1 VVIEAAA
8 SPASQVSDRRAANQ
22 RGDVPVSD
30 WPQIPPGEMEVAQV
44 VATAVIAL
52 RGAEPASVAH
62 EERIHDD
69 VGRVIETMV
78 ADPAHSGLPLSMVA
92 DLAANQPFRDVTR
105 RNAAILAS
113 HLWPLSLLL
122 YGADLENITC
132 LAHDHWLLGLV
143 GRKLALTGSS
153 PFAGDEQCLEFF
165 RGVLRLRGVT
175 GDHSLTDATPI
186 AEANVGSVMRICVA
200 KRPAVSGR
208 SGLKAAMRIPARSKV
223 RDLADYVH
231 DVTMPP
237 GIATFLEACVA
248 ARVNIMVAGG
258 TGTGKTTLL
267 RVLCGMVAPSDHLV
281 VVEDGAELHL
291 DQDRG
296 DGRPW
301 HELTSALSTIPAV
314 RAESESGQLTM
325 FELVRH
331 ALRFQPD
338 RLILGE
344 SRGDE
349 MAAVCKALMTGHDGS
364 MTTIHA
370 EDAELALDQAVQYV
384 LENQRFAGNESMARR
399 IVEQAVHL
407 VVHLANQDGR
417 RRVTGV
423 LAVERGGNH
432 KWVYRQADSG
442 GWTRMTEHRADLH
455 RLGSRLRPFL
465 ASDEIPAP

>member
-1 VVIEAAA
+1 MIEAEPAA
-8 SPASQVSDRRAANQ
+8 AAARVFDHVVANQ
-22 RGDVPVSD
+22 RGDVPVGD
-30 WPQIPPGEMEVAQV
+30 WPQIPPGELEVAQV
-44 VATAVIAL
+44 VAAAVIAL

-62 EERIHDD
+62 EERIHED
-69 VGRVIETMV
+69 VESVIVAMV
-78 ADPAHSGLPLSMVA
+78 TNPAQSGLPLSMVA
-92 DLAANQPFRDVTR
+92 DLASNPTFRDVTR

-143 GRKLALTGSS
+143 GRKLALTGNS
-153 PFAGDEQCLEFF
+153 PFAGDEECLEFF
-165 RGVLRLRGVT
+165 RRVLRLRGVT

-186 AEANVGSVMRICVA
+186 AEANVGSVMRVCVA
-200 KRPAVSGR
+200 KRPAVSGQ
-208 SGLKAAMRIPARSKV
+208 SGLKAAVRVPARSKV
-223 RDLADYVH
+223 RDLGDYVN
-231 DVTMPP
+231 DMTMPP
-237 GIATFLEACVA
+237 GVATFLEACVA
-248 ARVNIMVAGG
+248 AHVNILVAGG
-258 TGTGKTTLL
+258 TSTGKTTLL

-314 RAESESGQLTM
+314 RAESDSGQLTM
-325 FELVRH
+325 FDLVRH

-384 LENQRFAGNESMARR
+384 LENRRFAGNETMARR
-399 IVEQAVHL
+399 VVEQAVHL
-407 VVHLANQDGR
+407 VVHLANQEGR

-455 RLGSRLRPFL
+455 RLGPRLRAHL
-465 ASDEIPAP
+465 SNDEIPPP